1 MIKNTRLVMLAL
13 TLGCTPGGGGCSEAG
28 AEAPLQGVVEYDERL
43 LGFELGGRVLEVPVE
58 RGQKLQP
65 DAILARLDDGLE
77 RPLRDLRAAELAAA
91 EAQLRLL
98 RSGAR
103 NEDLKAAEA
112 EIAALKAQEGLL
124 AKNVARQ
131 TQLQTAGAASAQSL
145 DQLSAELQATKER
158 RLALEQRLKAL
169 RSGARSDELAAAEA
183 RAQAAAAGLAATE
196 QRLLRYVLRSPVA
209 GDVVDVHVKSG
220 EMVAPG
226 ALAVTLA
233 DLDHPFVDVFVPQAQ
248 LSGIAVGRR
257 AHVGADGVGR
267 PAGAGQELT
276 GRVEH
281 VFSRT
286 EFTPRFLFSDS
297 ERPNLVV
304 RVRIRIDD
312 PSHRLPAGVPAF
324 VGLYPDNT

>member
-1 MIKNTRLVMLAL
+1 MTNNTRLVMLAL
-13 TLGCTPGGGGCSEAG
+13 TLGFAPATGGCPGTERD
-28 AEAPLQGVVEYDERL
+28 APLQGVVEYDERL
-43 LGFELGGRVLEVPVE
+43 LGFELGGRVLEVEVE

-65 DAILARLDDGLE
+65 DAVLARLDDGLE

-91 EAQLRLL
+91 EAQRRLL
-98 RSGAR
+98 HSGTRS
-103 NEDLKAAEA
+103 EDLKAAEA
-112 EIAALKAQEGLL
+112 EIAALQAQERML

-131 TQLQTAGAASAQSL
+131 TQLQAAGAASAQSL
-145 DQLSAELQATKER
+145 DQLSSELHATEER
-158 RLALEQRLKAL
+158 RRALEQRLKAL

-183 RAQAAAAGLAATE
+183 RAQAAAAGLAASE
-196 QRLLRYVLRSPVA
+196 QRLLRYVLKAPVA

-233 DLDHPFVDVFVPQAQ
+233 DLDHPFVDVFVPQAK
-248 LSGIAVGRR
+248 LSGIAVGQP
-257 AHVGADGVGR
+257 AHVGADGVG
-267 PAGAGQELT
+267 QDLT

-312 PSHRLPAGVPAF
+312 PNHRLPAGVPAF
-324 VGLYPDNT
+324 VGLSADNT